1 MPLSEAR
8 RRELRSQRLRQV
20 NRQGDALRLAM
31 DWDVDDL
38 GKPQILVESAEG
50 SSHPSTFHL
59 GAAAD
64 RVMAGIMEEGGKPG
78 KFMCTDI
85 CDGVA
90 QAHDGSSYSLV
101 SREIIAAMIEI
112 HARAHPHD
120 AIVSV
125 AAGDKVVPAHL
136 EALARVNLPAIM
148 VPGGTQLSGPD
159 LLSSDWLYPMGADY
173 DEGKLSEAD
182 LLSAQKTACPT
193 CGSCQFMGSASTGQ
207 IAAEAL
213 GMTLPGAAITPAVL
227 NSFFRMAH
235 QSGKQ
240 VIELLDKDIRPR
252 DIMTR
257 DAFHNALV
265 LHAAVGGST
274 NTLLHFPAIARELG
288 IEVTPKMFD
297 EVGRDVPVLTNTKTS
312 GLYPAEYLWYA
323 GGVPGLM
330 LELER
335 FLRLDVMT
343 VTGKRLGENLED
355 IKKSTF
361 FKEGLGY
368 LANHRLTQRHV
379 LRSLDDPIKTGGTIA
394 VLEGNLA
401 PGGAVM
407 KHAAADPKMWEHVGP
422 AIVYDCEEDAIKGVL
437 AHEVKPGA
445 VMVIRNE
452 GPRQAGMPEMYFCTT
467 ILSARPELATSTAI
481 VTDGRFSGATKGPCI
496 GHVTPEAA
504 AGGPLALVEAG
515 DLIAISVSRRRL
527 DIVGVAGERRSPEE
541 IERILADRR
550 QRWTPP
556 PPQHPTGV
564 LSLFSRAAAGAMEGA
579 YF

>member
-1 MPLSEAR
+1 MPISDAR
-8 RRELRSQRLRQV
+8 RRELRSQRLRKV

-31 DWDVDDL
+31 DWSVDDL
-38 GKPQILVESAEG
+38 DKPQILVETAEG

-59 GAAAD
+59 GYAAD
-64 RVMAGIMEEGGKPG
+64 RVMAGILEEGGKPG
-78 KFMCTDI
+78 KFTVTDI
-85 CDGVA
+85 CDGIA

-101 SREIIAAMIEI
+101 SREIMAAMIEI
-112 HARAHPHD
+112 HAKAHPHD

-125 AAGDKVVPAHL
+125 VAGDKSLPAHL
-136 EALARVNLPAIM
+136 QALARANLPAIL
-148 VPGGTQLSGPD
+148 VPGGTQLNGPD
-159 LLSSDWLYPMGADY
+159 MLSSDWLYPMGADY
-173 DEGKLSEAD
+173 DEGKLSED
-182 LLSAQKTACPT
+182 VLVSAQKTACPT

-207 IAAEAL
+207 VVAEAL

-227 NSFFRMAH
+227 NSFPRMAH
-235 QSGKQ
+235 QSGRQ
-240 VIELLDKDIRPR
+240 IMDLLDRDLRPR
-252 DIMTR
+252 AIMTR
-257 DAFHNALV
+257 DAFHNAMV

-297 EVGRDVPVLTNTKTS
+297 EIGRTVPVLANTKTS

-330 LELER
+330 LELQE
-335 FLRLDVMT
+335 FLRLDAMT
-343 VTGKRLGENLED
+343 VTGKRLGENLAD
-355 IKKSTF
+355 IKKTSF
-361 FKEGLGY
+361 FAEGRGY
-368 LANHRLTQRHV
+368 LANHALKPEQV
-379 LRSLDDPIKTGGTIA
+379 LWPLRAPLKTGGTIA

-422 AIVYDCEEDAIKGVL
+422 ALVYECEEDAIKGVL
-437 AHEVKPGA
+437 AHEVTPGA
-445 VMVIRNE
+445 VVVIRNE
-452 GPRQAGMPEMYFCTT
+452 GPRQAGMPEMYFVTT

-504 AGGPLALVEAG
+504 AGGPLALVEPG
-515 DLIAISVSRRRL
+515 DLIEISVSRRRL
-527 DIVGVAGERRSPEE
+527 AIVGIAGERRPPEE
-541 IERILADRR
+541 VERVLAERR
-550 QRWTPP
+550 TRWTPP
-556 PPQHPTGV
+556 PPQHPFGV
-564 LSLFSRAAAGAMEGA
+564 LSLFSRAAAGAMDGA

>member
-1 MPLSEAR
+1 MPLSPAR
-8 RRELRSQRLRQV
+8 LKELRSQRLRAV
-20 NRQGDALRLAM
+20 NRQGDSLRLAM
-31 DWDVDDL
+31 DWSVDDL
-38 GKPQILVESAEG
+38 GKPQVLVETAEG

-59 GAAAD
+59 GYAAE
-64 RVMAGIMEEGGKPG
+64 RVMAGITEEGGKPG
-78 KFMCTDI
+78 KFTCTDI

-101 SREIIAAMIEI
+101 SREIMAAMIEI

-125 AAGDKVVPAHL
+125 VAGDKALPAHL
-136 EALARVNLPAIM
+136 EALARVNLPAIL

-159 LLSSDWLYPMGADY
+159 LLSSDYLYPMGADY
-173 DEGKLSEAD
+173 DEGKLSEEE

-207 IAAEAL
+207 VVAEAL

-227 NSFFRMAH
+227 NSFHRMAH
-235 QSGKQ
+235 QSGRQ
-240 VIELLDKDIRPR
+240 VMELLERDLRPR
-252 DIMTR
+252 DIMTA

-288 IEVTPKMFD
+288 LEVTPRMFD
-297 EVGRDVPVLTNTKTS
+297 EVGRQVPVLSNTKTS
-312 GLYPAEYLWYA
+312 GLYPAEFLWYA

-330 LELER
+330 LELMP
-335 FLRLDVMT
+335 FLRLDAMT
-343 VTGKRLGENLED
+343 VTGKRLGENLEE
-355 IKKSTF
+355 IKRSRF
-361 FKEGLGY
+361 FAEGRGY
-368 LANHRLTQRHV
+368 LANHRLTPEHV
-379 LRSLDDPIKTGGTIA
+379 LRPLSNPLKTGGTIA

-407 KHAAADPKMWEHVGP
+407 KHAAADPRMWEHVGP
-422 AIVYDCEEDAIKGVL
+422 AIVYDCEEDAIRGVL
-437 AHEVKPGA
+437 GHEVQPGA
-445 VMVIRNE
+445 VVVIRNE

-496 GHVTPEAA
+496 GHATPEAA
-504 AGGPLALVEAG
+504 AGGTLAPVEGG
-515 DLIAISVSRRRL
+515 DLIAISVSHRPL
-527 DIVGVAGERRSPEE
+527 DVVGIAGERRSPEE
-541 IERILADRR
+541 VERVFAERR
-550 QRWTPP
+550 ARWTPP
-556 PPQHPTGV
+556 PPQHPSGV
-564 LSLFSRAAAGAMEGA
+564 LSLFSRAATGAMQGA
-579 YF
+579 HF